1 MSYKTIIRDVKTM
14 ALREAV
20 DFVNNKM
27 KQILKEL
34 TKEMHQILEQYLSF
48 RQKTAPR
55 LGFNDDL
62 YKNFVE
68 SSIIAA

>member
-48 RQKTAPR
+48 RQKTATR

-62 YKNFVE
+62 YKKFVE

>member
-34 TKEMHQILEQYLSF
+34 TKEMHQILEL
-48 RQKTAPR
+48 
-55 LGFNDDL
+55 D
-62 YKNFVE
+62 
-68 SSIIAA
+68 SSV

>member
-1 MSYKTIIRDVKTM
+1 M

-48 RQKTAPR
+48 RQKTATR

-62 YKNFVE
+62 YKKFVE